1 MKFLIL
7 FQLEFLAGYNIN
19 SNAIE
24 LTSEI
29 LKQSDAPIYVA
40 IVKRRCCKLQL
51 LFSAYFTVNVT

>member
-19 SNAIE
+19 GNAIE
-24 LTSEI
+24 LTREI
-29 LKQSDAPIYVA
+29 VA
-40 IVKRRCCKLQL
+40 IVKRQCCKLQL

>member
-40 IVKRRCCKLQL
+40 IVKR
-51 LFSAYFTVNVT
+51 